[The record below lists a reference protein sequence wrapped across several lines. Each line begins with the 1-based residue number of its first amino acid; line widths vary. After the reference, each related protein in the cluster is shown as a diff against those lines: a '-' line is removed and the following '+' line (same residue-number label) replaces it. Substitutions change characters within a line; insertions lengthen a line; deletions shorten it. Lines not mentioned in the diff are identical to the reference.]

1 MCSYYLLFAHI
12 VSLLFLQAKWVT
24 DTRPAEKWP
33 EEGRVHFEDY
43 KVRYRP
49 GLELVLHGITC
60 DINSTEKVCVCVCV
74 SVYLSV
80 YVCIAS
86 LWDF

>member
-60 DINSTEKVCVCVCV
+60 DINSTEKVCVYA

-80 YVCIAS
+80 YMCV
-86 LWDF
+86 

>member
-1 MCSYYLLFAHI
+1 MCSYHLLFAHI

-33 EEGRVHFEDY
+33 EEGRLRFEDY

-49 GLELVLHGITC
+49 GLDLVLHGITC
-60 DINSTEKVCVCVCV
+60 DINSTEKVCVYV
-74 SVYLSV
+74 SACLSV
-80 YVCIAS
+80 YMCV
-86 LWDF
+86 